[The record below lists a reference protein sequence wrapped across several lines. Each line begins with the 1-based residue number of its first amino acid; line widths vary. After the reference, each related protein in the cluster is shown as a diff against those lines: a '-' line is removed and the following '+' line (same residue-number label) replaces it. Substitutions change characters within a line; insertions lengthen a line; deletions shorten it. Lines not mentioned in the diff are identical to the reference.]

1 MQRELELRQGR
12 QDGGREC
19 SMVRPDKKVHSRF
32 GAVMPPLVVRR
43 HYKYEEDIT
52 STWGFLAEC
61 ILEPDHRVM
70 QTLRE
75 AFYGSVF
82 YGTGECHC
90 YDNQYRPTHHGT
102 EQRYISP
109 TSGKCKPLIVQAVHP
124 RSKDVD
130 RIEISVGENTPKARK
145 LATWL
150 VLNLPMR
157 LEQIPLWL
165 MRWTWFTLALIW
177 PFTVPKYTGFY
188 PTYLSRYYGQLWVAR
203 SPREYSLRRAQLG
216 VERVHAITHSTH
228 PRRLVIYDP
237 ASRSWQICSDP
248 NVVRQQKYIAISYR
262 YEEIVPKGTSDENR
276 TILKATFITDV
287 EAVVASLHLSAYWID
302 LTLIDKSTD
311 ASPAEVDQDVYRM
324 ADVYRGAEF
333 TLIMLCPPDG
343 VTEEGAWLAYGERLW
358 TFPEALL
365 SRELRFKF
373 RGEEVTPITLHQL
386 ANRAYAGF
394 AEESAVINAYGL
406 RDSLERLERLS
417 LLRSALWRRTSGNLE
432 RLEEKNAEQYF
443 RAERVYALMGFFEHR
458 IHPHFQETEL
468 QALVRLSMA
477 NDNDRIVE
485 RMVSLLPSVLP
496 DNACWYAEEDR
507 WGANLW
513 DIEPEVQVVGMTQ
526 KESIVLGGCRA
537 ATIRWKDFPSVAFAM
552 RRSYTRL
559 IASYLPNL
567 FWEFLFFGIGV
578 ESVASQFPLD
588 QAYSGAWVPLV
599 IAILLM
605 LFAPLLVAYG
615 ASGRIVQA
623 QPWLVG
629 VKGLV
634 SAEEASTLMYG
645 GAIMA
650 LPRTFYSACG
660 TLLSQTETGQFRR
673 GDPAQLDALKP
684 QRWSAGE
691 DDDLYTLIDTVS
703 ATIYYFRAAR
713 PPTVCL
719 YTGREGGMGRFV
731 LCSERCT
738 VNELHKETVIRMP
751 WYLSQSMRACDWV
764 ALG

>member
-1 MQRELELRQGR
+1 MLLL
-12 QDGGREC
+12 
-19 SMVRPDKKVHSRF
+19 
-32 GAVMPPLVVRR
+32 AVRR
-43 HYKYEEDIT
+43 HYKYEENT
-52 STWGFLAEC
+52 LGGHLLSHFEYRSGRC
-61 ILEPDHRVM
+61 VM
-70 QTLRE
+70 PHL
-75 AFYGSVF
+75 FHKFFFGSPSDESA
-82 YGTGECHC
+82 GECDASC
-90 YDNQYRPTHHGT
+90 YDNQYRPSYHGT
-102 EQRYISP
+102 EQRYVSP
-109 TSGKCKPLIVQAVHP
+109 TTGRCRPLVVQAVHP
-124 RSKDVD
+124 GRRDGDGKWEEVD
-130 RIEISVGENTPKARK
+130 VGENTPKARK
-145 LATWL
+145 LAIWL
-150 VLNLPMR
+150 VDNLPHK
-157 LEQIPLWL
+157 LAEVPLWL
-165 MRWTWFTLALIW
+165 MRWAWFTLALIW
-177 PFTVPKYTGFY
+177 PFNIPNHTGYY
-188 PTYLSRYYGQLWVAR
+188 PAYLSRYYGQLWVAR
-203 SPREYSLRRAQLG
+203 SPREYSLRRAQLEG
-216 VERVHAITHSTH
+216 ERVHAITHSTH
-228 PRRLVIYDP
+228 PRRLVIYDR
-237 ASRSWQICSDP
+237 ASRSWQVCSDP
-248 NVVRQQKYIAISYR
+248 NIIKQQKYIAISYR

-373 RGEEVTPITLHQL
+373 KWGEVTPITLHQL

-394 AEESAVINAYGL
+394 AEESAVVNAYGL
-406 RDSLERLERLS
+406 RDPLERLERLS
-417 LLRSALWRRTSGNLE
+417 LLRSALWRRKSGSLE
-432 RLEEKNAEQYF
+432 RLAEENVEKYF

-485 RMVSLLPSVLP
+485 RMISLLPSLLP
-496 DNACWYAEEDR
+496 DNACWYAEKDE

-537 ATIRWKDFPSVAFAM
+537 AVIRWKDFPSVAFAM

-559 IASYLPNL
+559 IANYLPNL
-567 FWEFLFFGIGV
+567 FWELLFFGIIL
-578 ESVASQFPLD
+578 ESTASPTP
-588 QAYSGAWVPLV
+588 GAWVPLV
-599 IAILLM
+599 IAIILM

-615 ASGRIVQA
+615 TSGRIVQA

-634 SAEEASTLMYG
+634 STEEASKLMYG
-645 GAIMA
+645 GAFNA

-660 TLLSQTETGQFRR
+660 TLFSQTETGQFRR

-684 QRWSAGE
+684 ERWSAGE
-691 DDDLYTLIDTVS
+691 DDNLYTLIDTVS
-703 ATIYYFRAAR
+703 ATVYYFHAAR

-731 LCSERCT
+731 LCSERCR

>member
-1 MQRELELRQGR
+1 MLLL
-12 QDGGREC
+12 
-19 SMVRPDKKVHSRF
+19 
-32 GAVMPPLVVRR
+32 AVRR
-43 HYKYEEDIT
+43 NYKYEENVTLGGHQLSHFDVYR
-52 STWGFLAEC
+52 SGRC
-61 ILEPDHRVM
+61 VM
-70 QTLRE
+70 PHWFHKFFSGPPSDE
-75 AFYGSVF
+75 SA
-82 YGTGECHC
+82 GECDASC
-90 YDNQYRPTHHGT
+90 YDNQYRPSYHGT
-102 EQRYISP
+102 EQRYVSP
-109 TSGKCKPLIVQAVHP
+109 TTGRCRPLVVQAVHP
-124 RSKDVD
+124 GRRDRDRNWEEVD
-130 RIEISVGENTPKARK
+130 VGENTPKARK
-145 LATWL
+145 LAIWL
-150 VLNLPMR
+150 VDNLPHK
-157 LEQIPLWL
+157 LVEVPLWL
-165 MRWTWFTLALIW
+165 MRWAWFTLALIW
-177 PFTVPKYTGFY
+177 PFNIPNHTGYY
-188 PTYLSRYYGQLWVAR
+188 PAYL
-203 SPREYSLRRAQLG
+203 AQLEG
-216 VERVHAITHSTH
+216 ERVHAITHSTH

-237 ASRSWQICSDP
+237 ASRSWQVCSDP
-248 NVVRQQKYIAISYR
+248 NIIKQQKYVAISYR
-262 YEEIVPKGTSDENR
+262 YEEIVPKGTSEENR
-276 TILKATFITDV
+276 TNLKATFITDV

-333 TLIMLCPPDG
+333 TLVMLCPPDG

-373 RGEEVTPITLHQL
+373 RGGEVTPITLHQL

-394 AEESAVINAYGL
+394 AEESAVVNVYGL
-406 RDSLERLERLS
+406 RDPLERLERLS
-417 LLRSALWRRTSGNLE
+417 LLRSALWRRKSGSLE
-432 RLEEKNAEQYF
+432 RLAEENAEKYF
-443 RAERVYALMGFFEHR
+443 RAERVYALMGFFEHH

-485 RMVSLLPSVLP
+485 RMVSLLPSPLP
-496 DNACWYAEEDR
+496 DNACWYAEGDE
-507 WGANLW
+507 WGADLW

-537 ATIRWKDFPSVAFAM
+537 AVIRWKDFPSVAFAM

-559 IASYLPNL
+559 IANYLPNL
-567 FWEFLFFGIGV
+567 FWELLFLGILL
-578 ESVASQFPLD
+578 ESAASQTPK
-588 QAYSGAWVPLV
+588 AYPGAWVLLV
-599 IAILLM
+599 IAIILM
-605 LFAPLLVAYG
+605 LFAPLLVAYYG
-615 ASGRIVQA
+615 TSGRIVQA

-634 SAEEASTLMYG
+634 STEDASKLMYG
-645 GAIMA
+645 GAFKA

-660 TLLSQTETGQFRR
+660 TLFSKTETGRFRR

-684 QRWSAGE
+684 ERWSAGE
-691 DDDLYTLIDTVS
+691 DDNLYTLIDTVS
-703 ATIYYFRAAR
+703 ATVYYFHAAH
-713 PPTVCL
+713 PPMVCL